1 MLKTKTLSKAITMAA
16 MLCSTSAFAQLNM
29 PIIQTKYTADPAP
42 YVHGDTVYLFTT
54 HDEEGAGGFMMKD
67 WLLYTSTDM
76 VNWEDHG
83 AVASLRDFEWY
94 KGNNG
99 AWAEQ
104 VIERNGKWYMY
115 CPIHGNGIGVLV
127 ADSPFGPYKDP
138 LGKPLVWQK
147 EHWYDIDPTVW
158 IDDDGQAYLYWGNP
172 RLYWA
177 KLKENMIE
185 FDGRVNTTDM
195 TEAGFGPKSGE
206 GEALTAYTEGP
217 WIHKRDKTYYM
228 LYASHGT
235 GNGGERISYST
246 SSTPTGPWTFKGL
259 IMEPGQGAA
268 FTNHCGII
276 DFKGRSFFFYH
287 NQKNVGGGGFS
298 RSTAVEEFTWG
309 SDGSIPKINASNN
322 GVVKPIKNLDPFE
335 RVEAETKSW
344 VGGINVDKSG
354 GYTIIKHVKA
364 ENGTVYLTN
373 MGNNFYTKV
382 RSVDMGDGADRI
394 IICTKGN
401 GGKLELHAKSE
412 NGTLLATMDVPKTS
426 SWQETTFDLKDAAGV
441 EDLFFVVKQGGFDFD
456 YWYMESE
463 KSAIPQT
470 PYKGKAATIPGKIE
484 AEDYDEGGHNKAFY
498 DNDKENKGGA
508 YREDEVDIVQ
518 IDSADASKG
527 YALGYTEDGEWVEY
541 TINNEAAA
549 EYTIKLNVATASEDV
564 GVQFFID
571 DKEITDVIK
580 AEKGED
586 WSTYST
592 VTATTKEIA
601 KGEHVL
607 KMKISGNFVNIDWI
621 KFCKDSQCDDN
632 VGIRATRVEL
642 PIAEKSYSVFSMT
655 GKHLGYVEAKGQSL
669 AKSIRSAGYVPGVYM
684 VRGVGHSK
692 TFRVLVK

>member
-1 MLKTKTLSKAITMAA
+1 MKLNKVLPMALGLGFA
-16 MLCSTSAFAQLNM
+16 VSAFAENPL
-29 PIIQTKYTADPAP
+29 IQTYYSPDPAP
-42 YVHGDTVYLFTT
+42 VVFGDTLCTYSGNDEGGSFFTMHGWRVSCT
-54 HDEEGAGGFMMKD
+54 
-67 WLLYTSTDM
+67 TDM
-76 VNWEDHG
+76 VNWTDMNTLILEAGDFNG
-83 AVASLRDFEWY
+83 SAKKNGDWASQCIRRNDKYYYYVTVESTRGGRAVNVAVSDKKEGPFKDAL
-94 KGNNG
+94 
-99 AWAEQ
+99 
-104 VIERNGKWYMY
+104 NGK
-115 CPIHGNGIGVLV
+115 HL
-127 ADSPFGPYKDP
+127 AGPNWDY
-138 LGKPLVWQK
+138 
-147 EHWYDIDPTVW
+147 IDPTVF
-158 IDDDGQAYLYWGNP
+158 IDDDGQAWLYWGNP
-172 RLYWA
+172 KLYYCP
-177 KLKENMIE
+177 LKENMIE
-185 FDGRVNTTDM
+185 CASDIKVSDM
-195 TEAGFGPKSGE
+195 SGFNGK
-206 GEALTAYTEGP
+206 YTEGP
-217 WIHKRDKTYYM
+217 WIHKRGKKYYM
-228 LYASHGT
+228 IYAA
-235 GNGGERISYST
+235 GGIPESIDYSW
-246 SSTPTGPWTFKGL
+246 SDSPTGPWTYKGV
-259 IMEPGQGAA
+259 IMPSSEPGAA
-268 FTNHCGII
+268 FTVHSGIV

-287 NQKNVGGGGFS
+287 NQKNVKGGGYS
-298 RSTAVEEFTWG
+298 RSTAIEEFTWNA
-309 SDGSIPKINASNN
+309 DGTIPTIRATNN
-322 GVVKPIKNLDPFE
+322 GVVKPIKNLDPFV

-344 VGGINVDKSG
+344 VGNMTVNTSG
-354 GYTIIKHVKA
+354 GYTIIEHVKA

-373 MGNNFYTKV
+373 MGSNFYTKV
-382 RSVDMGDGADRI
+382 RSVDMGDGANKI
-394 IICTKGN
+394 VVCTKGN
-401 GGKLELHAKSE
+401 GGKMELHAKSQ
-412 NGTLLATMDVPKTS
+412 NGTTLATIDVPKSS
-426 SWQETTFDLKDAAGV
+426 SWQENTFDLTGASGV

-456 YWYMESE
+456 YWYMEG
-463 KSAIPQT
+463 ATPPVPQE
-470 PYKGKAATIPGKIE
+470 PFNGKAAVIPGKIE
-484 AEDYDEGGHNKAFY
+484 AEDYDKGSHNKAFY
-498 DNDKENKGGA
+498 DNDRTNQGGA

-621 KFCKDSQCDDN
+621 KFCKDAQCDDN